1 MIKKSKHHEIHAR
14 TLVKALTWKLLATT
28 MAFGTTFYYTG
39 STEIAGKMASTTFVI
54 GLIAYYLHERLWNV
68 IHWGKETRE

>member
-1 MIKKSKHHEIHAR
+1 MAKLKHHELHSR

-28 MAFGTTFYYTG
+28 LAFATTYYYTG
-39 STEIAGKMASTTFVI
+39 STEVASKMAGTTFFV
-54 GLIAYYLHERLWNV
+54 GLLAYYAHERVWNA